1 MDKQNLFPACPV
13 ETTLKLIGD
22 KWNVLILRDLFL
34 GTKRFSE
41 LKRSLAGV
49 SQKVLTSQL
58 RGMEEAGLVSRAVYP
73 EVPPRGTG
81 AAPSKRIWGWTSRRS
96 PSVCPFPPSRGNN
109 KEEDRCRRGSFWP
122 EAVFGASR
130 PT

>member
-1 MDKQNLFPACPV
+1 MDKQDLFPACPV

-34 GTKRFSE
+34 GARRFSE

-58 RGMEEAGLVSRAVYP
+58 RGMEKAGLVDRTVYP
-73 EVPPRGTG
+73 EVPPRVEYSLTARGRSLRPVIESMWNWG
-81 AAPSKRIWGWTSRRS
+81 RAFKEDLGLDVAAI
-96 PSVCPFPPSRGNN
+96 
-109 KEEDRCRRGSFWP
+109 P
-122 EAVFGASR
+122 ERMPVSAEPR
-130 PT
+130 EQ

>member
-58 RGMEEAGLVSRAVYP
+58 RGVEYSLTARGRSLRPVIESMWNWGRAFKEDLGLDVAAIP
-73 EVPPRGTG
+73 ERMPVPAEPR
-81 AAPSKRIWGWTSRRS
+81 
-96 PSVCPFPPSRGNN
+96 
-109 KEEDRCRRGSFWP
+109 E
-122 EAVFGASR
+122 
-130 PT
+130 